1 MERTIYPGYP
11 KRVVV
16 QRRGPGQLQREEEL
30 VSTFVKRCL
39 GVEVVEVHEKKLA
52 RNFFPLNSTDLV
64 VGGVQF
70 MKHAAR
76 ILGKELS
83 EHEPYPLCLRDYLYR
98 DVERVRSL
106 REAKHMLDDG
116 KRFFIKPE
124 GWKTFTGF
132 VCDNSMDPRF
142 NGSTNQQP
150 VWISTLVEFV
160 SEFRA
165 YVVRGNVRSIASYAG
180 DETIRPNIEVILNAV
195 KEFTDNGAPAGYA
208 IDFGVLADGETA
220 LVEVNDGFSVGA
232 YGHFLSEHYF
242 DMLAARWQELLG
254 VTWGQ

>member
-52 RNFFPLNSTDLV
+52 RNFFPL
-64 VGGVQF
+64 
-70 MKHAAR
+70 KHAAR

-106 REAKHMLDDG
+106 REAKHMLVDG

-254 VTWGQ
+254 VSWGQ